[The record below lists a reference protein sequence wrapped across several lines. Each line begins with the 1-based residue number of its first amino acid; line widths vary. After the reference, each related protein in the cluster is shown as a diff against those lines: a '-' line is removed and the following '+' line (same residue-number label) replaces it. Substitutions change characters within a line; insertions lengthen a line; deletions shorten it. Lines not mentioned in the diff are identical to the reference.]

1 MYGKAVYAAA
11 ERLEF
16 DARSVTGEI
25 LTLLALGS
33 SGGINDV
40 LFLMRA
46 TSQPAHLC
54 SAGQYIWRKRC
65 YFDNMAVSSF
75 SSFFNKDW
83 DRGKRVEEG
92 WRAEQSLL
100 PAPINPD
107 VDAGGG

>member
-1 MYGKAVYAAA
+1 
-11 ERLEF
+11 
-16 DARSVTGEI
+16 
-25 LTLLALGS
+25 
-33 SGGINDV
+33 
-40 LFLMRA
+40 
-46 TSQPAHLC
+46 
-54 SAGQYIWRKRC
+54 
-65 YFDNMAVSSF
+65 MAVSSF